1 MDALTA
7 STHGLLGVEDADA
20 EALLD
25 YLRPQIDDDMLLEI
39 ASCDYGM
46 DVEEYHAGLRLIR
59 DGREVLAYPGPA
71 EVLELTRWSE
81 PDDPNWRPGSPGRR
95 GHLMRAFACAA
106 LLRAGGVPANR
117 GYISSENETL
127 AQLLASAVY
136 LGRPT
141 QEAAARFLAWRVG
154 GEQDDEDR
162 PFCAFALLFLVV
174 PLADGRFPEDGI
186 ASLADAILAEEKRA
200 RDSSWRA
207 SPNPWLLGLTMFDQR
222 HHVWR
227 GHARRLRAEASRFK
241 LDRLRTSLELMA
253 AALLNE

>member
-7 STHGLLGVEDADA
+7 SAYGLLSTDDADA

-25 YLRPQIDDDMLLEI
+25 HLRPWIDDDMLLEI

-46 DVEEYHAGLRLIR
+46 GVGEYLAGLRLIR
-59 DGREVLAYPGPA
+59 DDGEVFAYPGPA

-81 PDDPNWRPGSPGRR
+81 PGDPNWGFRTPGRP

-106 LLRAGGVPANR
+106 LLRAGAVPANR
-117 GYISSENETL
+117 DFILSENESL
-127 AQLLASAVY
+127 VQLLASAVY

-154 GEQDDEDR
+154 GEPDEDR
-162 PFCAFALLFLVV
+162 PFCAFSLLFLIAL
-174 PLADGRFPEDGI
+174 LADGRFPEDGV
-186 ASLADAILAEEKRA
+186 ASLADEVIAEEKRV

-207 SPNPWLLGLTMFDQR
+207 SGNPWLLGLTMYDQR

-227 GHARRLRAEASRFK
+227 DHARRLRAEASRFK
-241 LDRLRTSLELMA
+241 LDRLRTSLELMSG
-253 AALLNE
+253 ALLNE